1 MNNLN
6 FSRKT
11 LHKTNEQSY
20 LQSHFKLPGSI
31 YIAEFQNT
39 LNKNRMVI

>member
-11 LHKTNEQSY
+11 IHKTKKQSC
-20 LQSHFKLPGSI
+20 LQSHFKLQGSI

-39 LNKNRMVI
+39 LNKNHMVI